1 MIRHKNSYM
10 DFNKLRNNIFYENFN
25 KDNIV
30 KNKNI
35 NNSEFIEENYKTFN
49 NISKRNEFNNHK
61 ANEQNY
67 FSYLMNKEN
76 FYHKNNK
83 KNEENKNTNNY
94 IENKKDKLLKYLVC
108 NDNNNNRKDK
118 TKNNINKNLIN
129 NYISESKNLR
139 KNPNQNNIK
148 DIITIINTYKNNKKK
163 INNKSNHFL
172 EISNFNFSFIRNGLN
187 IEENRKLIKIYEKK
201 IQQLEEKLIE
211 ADEKIYNLNDTIVNY
226 KVEIIKLKEELNQ
239 KNENIKTKLSN
250 SCSDIL
256 NRNKN
261 KDTLIIKL
269 PQNFQI
275 QKINNETGI
284 TDYTI
289 NKDNSNYTFRL
300 NNQNN
305 SMINDCKIYKKKIY
319 TKIYKKSNISK
330 RTLSQP
336 NQRIKGSIEKINI
349 ILDKLKTREKYSD
362 ISQQQSFNY
371 INKINNDEKIYTIY
385 PLSNRQQILSFDLN
399 TKKFSFET
407 INNESS
413 NDFAKNFRESFRSE
427 QSEYNSIYSYHNNNL
442 YIVTGKNSDI
452 FYKYNT
458 INNTMDKICT
468 LKNNHA
474 NGVLIPYNNN
484 FFCLSGKFNKKVE
497 LFSEEKKE
505 WEEINEM
512 NIERSYFNACII
524 HDKFLFCL
532 FGYNTPSNKY
542 LDTIEFC
549 DISNLYTSTCKWK
562 YLKYMNKN
570 SINMNICGF
579 TCINYFNEK
588 IIILGGIN
596 GIEKKP
602 LDKNYQI
609 ILDKNFLEGNNENN
623 YVEELDEKN
632 NIYKNNCFYF
642 KNALEIFEDN
652 DSNNN
657 NNENKKYFY
666 AGFDNNYNVHIIKIN
681 ETLSHDIHFFH
692 N

>member
-61 ANEQNY
+61 TNEQNY

-76 FYHKNNK
+76 FYNKNNK

-94 IENKKDKLLKYLVC
+94 IDNKKDKLLKYLVC

-129 NYISESKNLR
+129 NYISESKHFR

-250 SCSDIL
+250 SCCDIL

-269 PQNFQI
+269 PQNFPI
-275 QKINNETGI
+275 QKIDNETGI

-407 INNESS
+407 INNEPS
-413 NDFAKNFRESFRSE
+413 NDFTKNFMESFRSE
-427 QSEYNSIYSYHNNNL
+427 QSEYNSIYSYNNNNL

-484 FFCLSGKFNKKVE
+484 IFCLSGKFNKKVE

-524 HDKFLFCL
+524 HNKFLFCL

-542 LDTIEFC
+542 LDTVEFC
-549 DISNLYTSTCKWK
+549 DISNLYTSSCKWK

-602 LDKNYQI
+602 LDKKYQI

-632 NIYKNNCFYF
+632 NIYKNKCFYF
-642 KNALEIFEDN
+642 KNALEIFKDN
-652 DSNNN
+652 NINND
-657 NNENKKYFY
+657 NENKKYFY